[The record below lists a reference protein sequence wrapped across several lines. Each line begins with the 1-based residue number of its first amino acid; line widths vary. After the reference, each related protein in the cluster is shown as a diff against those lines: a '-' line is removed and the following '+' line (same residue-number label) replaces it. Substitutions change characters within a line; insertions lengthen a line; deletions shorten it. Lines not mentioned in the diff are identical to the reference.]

1 MTSTTS
7 SSVRTYARTN
17 RTHAI
22 TACGLVSATRTC
34 VHDGAVWETFS
45 PDDLSTYLSEGV
57 AKLHQHLN
65 LIANV
70 QTPYTAEDEQQLFF
84 MVESLVH
91 ARHAFED
98 TQAS

>member
-1 MTSTTS
+1 MTTPTTS
-7 SSVRTYARTN
+7 SRTYARTN

-45 PDDLSTYLSEGV
+45 PQDLATYLTEGV

-65 LIANV
+65 RIANV
-70 QTPYTAEDEQQLFF
+70 QTPYTSEDEQQLFF

-98 TQAS
+98 TSTA